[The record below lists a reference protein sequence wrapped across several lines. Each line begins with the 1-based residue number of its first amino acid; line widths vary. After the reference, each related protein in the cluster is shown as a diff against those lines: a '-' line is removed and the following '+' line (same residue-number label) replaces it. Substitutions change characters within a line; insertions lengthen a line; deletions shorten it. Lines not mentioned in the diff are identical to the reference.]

1 MADIH
6 YESLHDICGRIKS
19 GELTATQ
26 VTRALLERIES
37 VDGELKSYVRVLAD
51 AALATAAKLDKD
63 REEGLPLGALHG
75 VPIAV
80 KDLLNTRG
88 VVTASGT
95 TVMADFIP
103 EEDATVVARLKAA
116 GAVLI
121 GKTQLTEGAYGV
133 HHPDIDP
140 PLNPWNESRWT
151 GVSSS
156 GSAVAVSA
164 GLAFAALGTDTGGSI
179 RFPCASCGLVGIK
192 PTYGR
197 VSRHG
202 AFPLAES
209 LDHIGPMSRSVAD
222 AARLLQVLAG
232 EDRNDPTTLNA
243 AVPNYLAALSDQVAG
258 LTIGVDWNYVSQG
271 VADEVIATVRE
282 AVEIFVECGAKIS
295 EVKMPASYEPLV
307 SDWSVTCGVECARA
321 HAKYYPAQK
330 ELYGPVLAGLIEI
343 GRKSSEDDYAA
354 LEIIRGDFSTAL
366 DVLLGDVDVLLAP
379 CMPALPP
386 AVEEMNDPASF
397 DEARADFLTF
407 TAPFNYSG
415 HPTITLP
422 AGLAANGLPKSI
434 QLIGR
439 KLGEPTLIRAGSA
452 FEHLLEFNQHPVP

>member
-6 YESLHDICGRIKS
+6 YESLHDVCGRIKS

-26 VTRALLERIES
+26 VTQALLERIES
-37 VDGELKSYVRVLAD
+37 LNAELKSYVKVLAES
-51 AALATAAKLDKD
+51 ALATAAELDKD
-63 REEGLPLGALHG
+63 REEGRPLGALHG
-75 VPIAV
+75 VPIAL
-80 KDLLNTRG
+80 KDLLYTRG
-88 VVTASGT
+88 VATASGT
-95 TVMADFIP
+95 KVMEDFIP
-103 EEDATVVARLKAA
+103 DENATVVDRLEAA

-121 GKTQLTEGAYGV
+121 GKTQLTEGAFGV
-133 HHPDIDP
+133 HHPEIEP
-140 PLNPWNESRWT
+140 PLNPWDESRWT

-179 RFPCASCGLVGIK
+179 RFPCASCALVGIK

-209 LDHIGPMSRSVAD
+209 LDHIGPMTRSVAD
-222 AARLLQVLAG
+222 AARVLQVLAG
-232 EDRNDPTTLNA
+232 EDPNDPTTLTA
-243 AVPNYLAALSDQVAG
+243 AVPNYVAALSDHLAG
-258 LTIGVDWNYVSQG
+258 LTIGVDWNYASQG
-271 VADEVIATVRE
+271 VADEVVATVRE
-282 AVEIFVECGAKIS
+282 AIEIFVECGAKVS
-295 EVKMPASYEPLV
+295 EVQIPASYEQLV
-307 SDWSVTCGVECARA
+307 SDWSVTCGVECAQA
-321 HAKYYPAQK
+321 HAQYYPAQK
-330 ELYGPVLAGLIEI
+330 ALYGPVLTSLIEI
-343 GRKSSEDDYAA
+343 GRNAREEDYAA
-354 LEIIRGDFSTAL
+354 LQVVRRDFSTAF
-366 DVLLGDVDVLLAP
+366 DALLGDIDVLIAP

-386 AVEEMNDPASF
+386 TVQEMSDPSSFEES
-397 DEARADFLTF
+397 RVDFLTF

-452 FEHLLEFNQHPVP
+452 YEHVLGFNQHPIP